1 MQYFLS
7 HLLSSLMIEYIVE
20 VLRMKNMNREHTV
33 IKDVLISVVIILMC
47 FLLCLYI
54 QSLFEDSSLIP
65 SIFVL
70 GAFLTSVLTQG
81 YIYGIV
87 SALMSVLAVNF
98 AFTFPYFAFDFTVME
113 NIISGVILLV
123 VTVITCGLT
132 TIIKRQEVI
141 KAESEKEKMRANLL
155 RAISH
160 DLRTPLTTIFGSS
173 SALLEHYGDFSE
185 EQNRQILQGIKED
198 SQWLSRMV
206 ENLLSVTRIDGR
218 NINIIKTETVLYEL
232 VDSILVKFGKR
243 YPHQEV
249 EVDIPDDFIVIPM
262 DAILIE
268 QVVINL
274 LENAVEHAKGMT
286 ELILKVTTKGN
297 KVIFQVK
304 NNGCSIEE
312 EKLKNIFT
320 SQFYKDDIPSDGS
333 KNNAGIGLSVCAS
346 IIKAHGGDIKA
357 TNLKEGGCE
366 FRFVLDM
373 KEVTNE

>member
-1 MQYFLS
+1 
-7 HLLSSLMIEYIVE
+7 
-20 VLRMKNMNREHTV
+20 MKREHTI
-33 IKDVLISVVIILMC
+33 IKDIVIMVVILMLC

-54 QSLFEDSSLIP
+54 QSLFANSSLIS

-81 YIYGIV
+81 YRYGIV
-87 SALMSVLAVNF
+87 FALISVLAVNF
-98 AFTFPYFAFDFTVME
+98 AFTFPFFSFDFTVME
-113 NIISGVILLV
+113 NIISGIILLV

-132 TIIKRQEVI
+132 TTIKEQEKI
-141 KAESEKEKMRANLL
+141 KVESEKEKMRANLL

-173 SALLEHYGDFSE
+173 SALLEHYGEFSD
-185 EQNRQILQGIKED
+185 EQSRQMLQGIKED

-206 ENLLSVTRIDGR
+206 ENLLAVTRIDGK
-218 NINIIKTETVLYEL
+218 NVKIIKTETVLDEL
-232 VDSILVKFGKR
+232 IDSILIKFEKR
-243 YPHQEV
+243 YPLQEV
-249 EVDIPDDFIVIPM
+249 KIDIPEEFVVIPM

-286 ELILKVTTKGN
+286 ELILRVDIKEN
-297 KVIFQVK
+297 KAIFCIK
-304 NNGCSIEE
+304 DDGCGIEE

-320 SQFYKDDIPSDGS
+320 SQFYKDNVPSDGN

-346 IIKAHGGDIKA
+346 IIKAHGGNIQA
-357 TNLKEGGCE
+357 VNLKEGGCE
-366 FRFVLDM
+366 FKFMLDIE
-373 KEVTNE
+373 EVINE